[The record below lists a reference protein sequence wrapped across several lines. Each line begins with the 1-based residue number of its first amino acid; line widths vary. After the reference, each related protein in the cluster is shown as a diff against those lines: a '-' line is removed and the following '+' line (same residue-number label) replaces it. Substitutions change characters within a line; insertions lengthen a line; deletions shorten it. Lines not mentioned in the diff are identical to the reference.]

1 MMKLRRKI
9 NRIAK
14 RITQYVVFT
23 IILIFML
30 LGGWCVPP
38 KWMENV
44 MSEFKAKYTVE
55 KIVEDDLS

>member
-1 MMKLRRKI
+1 MKLRKKI
-9 NRIAK
+9 NRLK
-14 RITQYVVFT
+14 RRILQYIVFS
-23 IILIFML
+23 ILLIFML